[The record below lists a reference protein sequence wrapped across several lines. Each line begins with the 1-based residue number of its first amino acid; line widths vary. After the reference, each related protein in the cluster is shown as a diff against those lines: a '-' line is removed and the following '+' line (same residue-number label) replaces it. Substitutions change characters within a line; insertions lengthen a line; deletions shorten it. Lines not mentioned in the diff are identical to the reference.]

1 MKYYIPTSSLNF
13 NNILSTES
21 ISPKSFYERRGFG
34 YSRWFSVEENSI
46 EHLTLLYD
54 KPHMFERPQSDIEDH
69 PMLIEIDVDDE
80 FSKLTDGVFYT
91 NRTIYLN
98 PWQTKFIFFA
108 EKDKTTALSLSDSSL
123 ETKLV
128 RLYQRKIYVH
138 QFEGT
143 YSIAQKDS
151 IPPIGD
157 IDGLVEE
164 DYVINKM
171 KGLLY
176 GYYIGANLSSTK
188 ENVQKLDALREIQ
201 NIFSSV
207 LSSYDKT
214 PSSAQ
219 RTRLNELFDYLDSQ
233 QPIYADLEK
242 EVGNRQLVDRIFAI
256 FKRHGYVFTSIDRTK
271 LIYGLQDD
279 GENSQSIT
287 WINREIARAKSL
299 MESSKVKLN
308 PDDAEI
314 IVSSKD
320 KVMAPKA
327 IADNLMSNLF
337 VSWVNEVLCSKS
349 FNGKVNSI
357 KEGLSDEITK
367 SAKNVIGSD
376 WENSPIRTYL
386 NQLRRHVRGEEF
398 NQSWDNGVLSS
409 MSAVLI
415 KGDEWEQLLNFMQS
429 KGMYDYRIAFA
440 LYGVL
445 NGFANMTRDFTDL
458 LLTTESSYL
467 SKVYREMYG
476 QLLDKRIP
484 ETTIISSA
492 IEIKKPEKRI
502 VEEENQTNT
511 NQIIEGKAIN
521 DWQDEIRKFAASVI
535 KRDKQKLLNSLE
547 DAFVQN
553 GNNQDYFVFITKLD
567 NFEGWKPG
575 KNGPSKAWIRLQ
587 EKYVPDYNQR
597 ISKPAK
603 EQRQNNKSAQQE
615 KGLFDGFVDGLQNVA
630 HPVISAFTGEENLV
644 RKEEKKQESSS
655 PEKAQ
660 QAVSHV
666 GKSILDD
673 KSNHKKINNGYQ
685 TLPLFYDQE
694 TESKYLLL
702 NIRHDIEEIIPDDAN
717 KKKIMED
724 VEWFVNTMSNP
735 VKKQEYYK
743 NVDMKD
749 TKAIIDKLLSLKS
762 GLGKDGKKKAPYFSD
777 ELRAKVRDYLYIK
790 YGIR

>member
-34 YSRWFSVEENSI
+34 YSRWFTVEENSI
-46 EHLTLLYD
+46 EHLTILYD

-80 FSKLTDGVFYT
+80 FSKLADGVFYT
-91 NRTIYLN
+91 ERTIYLN

-138 QFEGT
+138 QFEGS
-143 YSIAQKDS
+143 YPILQKDS
-151 IPPIGD
+151 IAPIGD

-219 RTRLNELFDYLDSQ
+219 RSRLNELFDYLDGQ

-242 EVGNRQLVDRIFAI
+242 EVGNRLLVDRIFAI

-279 GENSQSIT
+279 GENNQSIT

-320 KVMAPKA
+320 KVTAPKA

-376 WENSPIRTYL
+376 WENSPVRTYL

-409 MSAVLI
+409 ISAVLI

-458 LLTTESSYL
+458 LLTTESGYL

-476 QLLDKRIP
+476 QLLEKSIP
-484 ETTIISSA
+484 ETTSTSSA
-492 IEIKKPEKRI
+492 IETKKPEI
-502 VEEENQTNT
+502 GTVEEGMRTIVLQNPE
-511 NQIIEGKAIN
+511 EKALKE
-521 DWQDEIRKFAASVI
+521 WQNEIRVFAASVI

-547 DAFVQN
+547 DAFAQN
-553 GNNQDYFVFITKLD
+553 GNNQDYFVFITMLD

-575 KNGPSKAWIRLQ
+575 KNGPSTAWTRLQ
-587 EKYVPDYNQR
+587 EHYVPDYNQR
-597 ISKPAK
+597 IGKPAK
-603 EQRQNNKSAQQE
+603 KQSQSKKPAQQE

-630 HPVISAFTGEENLV
+630 QTVINAFTGDEDKTN
-644 RKEEKKQESSS
+644 KEEPKQESSS
-655 PEKAQ
+655 SEKVE
-660 QAVSHV
+660 QAVSRI

-673 KSNHKKINNGYQ
+673 KAWIYECASLISDSRSNRQ
-685 TLPLFYDQE
+685 F
-694 TESKYLLL
+694 
-702 NIRHDIEEIIPDDAN
+702 IED
-717 KKKIMED
+717 M
-724 VEWFVNTMSNP
+724 EWFVGNHNDTYND
-735 VKKQEYYK
+735 KKKGIVTGYYAGHDRTNERVLERIRAYMDNK
-743 NVDMKD
+743 LKPRNEKMQWLADIYVNIPINK
-749 TKAIIDKLLSLKS
+749 IIDYIS
-762 GLGKDGKKKAPYFSD
+762 
-777 ELRAKVRDYLYIK
+777 KV
-790 YGIR
+790 YGV

>member
-34 YSRWFSVEENSI
+34 YSRWFTVEENSI
-46 EHLTLLYD
+46 EHLTILYD

-80 FSKLTDGVFYT
+80 FSKLADGVFYT
-91 NRTIYLN
+91 ERTIYLN
-98 PWQTKFIFFA
+98 PWQTKFFFFA

-128 RLYQRKIYVH
+128 RLYQKKIYVH
-138 QFEGT
+138 QFEGS
-143 YSIAQKDS
+143 YPILQKDS
-151 IPPIGD
+151 IAPIGD
-157 IDGLVEE
+157 IDSLVEE

-201 NIFSSV
+201 NIFSSI

-219 RTRLNELFDYLDSQ
+219 RSRLNELFDYLDSQ

-242 EVGNRQLVDRIFAI
+242 EVGNRLLVDKIFAI

-279 GENSQSIT
+279 GANNQSIT

-320 KVMAPKA
+320 KVIAPKA

-409 MSAVLI
+409 ISAVLI

-458 LLTTESSYL
+458 LLTTESGYL

-476 QLLDKRIP
+476 QLLEKSIP
-484 ETTIISSA
+484 ETTNTSSA
-492 IEIKKPEKRI
+492 IETKKPESGTIEEGMRTI
-502 VEEENQTNT
+502 VLQNPEE
-511 NQIIEGKAIN
+511 KALKE
-521 DWQDEIRKFAASVI
+521 WQNEIRVFAASVI

-547 DAFVQN
+547 DAFAQN
-553 GNNQDYFVFITKLD
+553 GNNQDYFVFITMLD

-575 KNGPSKAWIRLQ
+575 KNGPSTAWTRLQ
-587 EKYVPDYNQR
+587 EHYVPDYNQR
-597 ISKPAK
+597 IGKPLKKQSQSKKP
-603 EQRQNNKSAQQE
+603 AQQE
-615 KGLFDGFVDGLQNVA
+615 MGLFDGFVDGLQNVA
-630 HPVISAFTGEENLV
+630 QTAINAFTGDEDKTN
-644 RKEEKKQESSS
+644 KEEPKQESSS
-655 PEKAQ
+655 PERVE
-660 QAVSHV
+660 QAVSRV

-673 KSNHKKINNGYQ
+673 KAWIYECASLISDSRANRQ
-685 TLPLFYDQE
+685 F
-694 TESKYLLL
+694 
-702 NIRHDIEEIIPDDAN
+702 IED
-717 KKKIMED
+717 M
-724 VEWFVNTMSNP
+724 EWFVGNHNDTYND
-735 VKKQEYYK
+735 KKKGIGPGYYAGHDRTNERVLERIRAYMDNK
-743 NVDMKD
+743 LKPRSEKMQWLADIYVNIPINK
-749 TKAIIDKLLSLKS
+749 IIDYIS
-762 GLGKDGKKKAPYFSD
+762 
-777 ELRAKVRDYLYIK
+777 KV
-790 YGIR
+790 YGI

>member
-34 YSRWFSVEENSI
+34 YSRWFTVEENSI
-46 EHLTLLYD
+46 EHLTILYD

-80 FSKLTDGVFYT
+80 FSKLADGVFYT
-91 NRTIYLN
+91 ERTIYLN

-138 QFEGT
+138 QFEGS
-143 YSIAQKDS
+143 YPILQKDS
-151 IPPIGD
+151 IAPIGD

-219 RTRLNELFDYLDSQ
+219 RSRLNELFDYLDGQ

-242 EVGNRQLVDRIFAI
+242 EVGNRLLVDRIFAI

-279 GENSQSIT
+279 GENNQSIT

-320 KVMAPKA
+320 KVTAPKA

-376 WENSPIRTYL
+376 WENSPVRTYL

-409 MSAVLI
+409 ISAVLI

-458 LLTTESSYL
+458 LLTTESGYL

-476 QLLDKRIP
+476 QLLEKSIP
-484 ETTIISSA
+484 ETTSTSSA
-492 IEIKKPEKRI
+492 IETKKPEI
-502 VEEENQTNT
+502 GTVEEGMRTIVLQNPE
-511 NQIIEGKAIN
+511 EKALKE
-521 DWQDEIRKFAASVI
+521 WQNEIRVFAASVI

-547 DAFVQN
+547 DAFAQN
-553 GNNQDYFVFITKLD
+553 GNNQDYFVFITMLD

-575 KNGPSKAWIRLQ
+575 KNGPSTAWTRLQ
-587 EKYVPDYNQR
+587 EHYVPDYNQR
-597 ISKPAK
+597 IGKLAKKQSQSKKP
-603 EQRQNNKSAQQE
+603 AQQE

-630 HPVISAFTGEENLV
+630 QTVINAFTGDEDKTN
-644 RKEEKKQESSS
+644 KEEPKQESSS
-655 PEKAQ
+655 SEKVE
-660 QAVSHV
+660 QAVSRI

-673 KSNHKKINNGYQ
+673 KAWIYECASLISDSRSNRQ
-685 TLPLFYDQE
+685 F
-694 TESKYLLL
+694 
-702 NIRHDIEEIIPDDAN
+702 IED
-717 KKKIMED
+717 M
-724 VEWFVNTMSNP
+724 EWFVGNHNDTYND
-735 VKKQEYYK
+735 KKKGIVTGYYAGHDRTNERVLERIRAYMDNK
-743 NVDMKD
+743 LKPRNEKMQWLADIYVNIPINK
-749 TKAIIDKLLSLKS
+749 IIDYIS
-762 GLGKDGKKKAPYFSD
+762 
-777 ELRAKVRDYLYIK
+777 KV
-790 YGIR
+790 YGV

>member
-21 ISPKSFYERRGFG
+21 LSPKSFYERRGFG

-54 KPHMFERPQSDIEDH
+54 KPHMFERPKSDIEDH
-69 PMLIEIDVDDE
+69 PMLIEIDVDGE
-80 FSKLTDGVFYT
+80 FPKVADGVFYT
-91 NRTIYLN
+91 DRTIYLN
-98 PWQTKFIFFA
+98 PWQTKFIFFT

-128 RLYQRKIYVH
+128 RLYQKKIYVH

-143 YSIAQKDS
+143 FPLVQEDS
-151 IPPIGD
+151 IVPIGD
-157 IDGLVEE
+157 IDSLVEE
-164 DYVINKM
+164 DYIINKM

-188 ENVQKLDALREIQ
+188 ENVQKLDTLREIQ

-207 LSSYDKT
+207 MSSYDKT

-219 RTRLNELFDYLDSQ
+219 RLRLNELFDYLDSQ

-242 EVGNRQLVDRIFAI
+242 EVGNRLLVDRIFAI
-256 FKRHGYVFTSIDRTK
+256 FKRHGYVFTSIDRSK
-271 LIYGLQDD
+271 LIYDLQVD
-279 GENSQSIT
+279 GENNQSIT
-287 WINREIARAKSL
+287 WINREIARAMSL

-308 PDDAEI
+308 PDVAEI

-320 KVMAPKA
+320 KVAAPK
-327 IADNLMSNLF
+327 IIEDKLMANLF
-337 VSWVNEVLCSKS
+337 VCWVNEVLCSKS
-349 FNGKVNSI
+349 FNGKINSI

-376 WENSPIRTYL
+376 WENSPVRTYL

-409 MSAVLI
+409 ISAVLI

-440 LYGVL
+440 FYGVL

-458 LLTTESSYL
+458 LLTTESNYL

-476 QLLDKRIP
+476 QLLEKGIP
-484 ETTIISSA
+484 ETTNTSSA
-492 IEIKKPEKRI
+492 IETKKLGKGTLEEGMRTIVLQNPE
-502 VEEENQTNT
+502 E
-511 NQIIEGKAIN
+511 KALK
-521 DWQDEIRKFAASVI
+521 DWQNGIRAFAASVI

-547 DAFVQN
+547 DAFAQN
-553 GNNQDYFVFITKLD
+553 GDNQDYFAFITMLD

-575 KNGPSKAWIRLQ
+575 KNGPSTAWTRLQ
-587 EKYVPDYNQR
+587 EHYVSDYNQR
-597 ISKPAK
+597 IGKPSKK
-603 EQRQNNKSAQQE
+603 QSQSKKNTQQE

-630 HPVISAFTGEENLV
+630 QTVINAFTGDEDKTSKENL
-644 RKEEKKQESSS
+644 KQESSS
-655 PEKAQ
+655 PEKAR
-660 QAVSHV
+660 QAVSRV
-666 GKSILDD
+666 GKSILED
-673 KSNHKKINNGYQ
+673 KAWIYECSTFISDSRANRQ
-685 TLPLFYDQE
+685 F
-694 TESKYLLL
+694 
-702 NIRHDIEEIIPDDAN
+702 IED
-717 KKKIMED
+717 M
-724 VEWFVNTMSNP
+724 EWFVGNHNDTYND
-735 VKKQEYYK
+735 KKKGIVPGYYAGHDRTNERVLERIRVYMDNK
-743 NVDMKD
+743 LKPRNEKMQWLAEIYANIPINK
-749 TKAIIDKLLSLKS
+749 IID
-762 GLGKDGKKKAPYFSD
+762 
-777 ELRAKVRDYLYIK
+777 YISK
-790 YGIR
+790 IYGV

>member
-21 ISPKSFYERRGFG
+21 LSPKSFYERRGFG

-54 KPHMFERPQSDIEDH
+54 EPHVFERPQSDIEDH

-80 FSKLTDGVFYT
+80 FPKVADGVFYT
-91 NRTIYLN
+91 DRTIYLN
-98 PWQTKFIFFA
+98 PWQTKFIFFT

-143 YSIAQKDS
+143 FPIVQKDCV
-151 IPPIGD
+151 PHIGD
-157 IDGLVEE
+157 IDSLIEE

-214 PSSAQ
+214 PSNAQ
-219 RTRLNELFDYLDSQ
+219 RSRLNELFDYLDSQ

-242 EVGNRQLVDRIFAI
+242 EVGNKLLVDRIFSI
-256 FKRHGYVFTSIDRTK
+256 FKRHGYVFTYIDRTK
-271 LIYGLQDD
+271 LIYGLQND
-279 GENSQSIT
+279 GENNQSIT

-308 PDDAEI
+308 PDAAEI

-320 KVMAPKA
+320 KVVASKA

-337 VSWVNEVLCSKS
+337 VRWVNEVLCSKS
-349 FNGKVNSI
+349 FNGKINSI

-376 WENSPIRTYL
+376 WENSPVRTYL

-409 MSAVLI
+409 ISAVLI

-458 LLTTESSYL
+458 LLTTDSIYL

-476 QLLDKRIP
+476 QLLEKSIP
-484 ETTIISSA
+484 ETTNTPSA
-492 IEIKKPEKRI
+492 IETKKPEGEKD
-502 VEEENQTNT
+502 EEEMREIVLQNPEEKTL
-511 NQIIEGKAIN
+511 K
-521 DWQDEIRKFAASVI
+521 DWQNEIRVFAASVI

-547 DAFVQN
+547 DAFAQN
-553 GNNQDYFVFITKLD
+553 GDNQDYFVFITMLD

-575 KNGPSKAWIRLQ
+575 KNGPSTAWTRLQ
-587 EKYVPDYNQR
+587 EYYVPDYNQR
-597 ISKPAK
+597 IGKPAK
-603 EQRQNNKSAQQE
+603 KQSQSKKLSQQE
-615 KGLFDGFVDGLQNVA
+615 KGLFDGFVDGLQNVTQT
-630 HPVISAFTGEENLV
+630 VINVFTGDEDKTS
-644 RKEEKKQESSS
+644 KEDLKQESSS
-655 PEKAQ
+655 PE
-660 QAVSHV
+660 QAKQVVSRL
-666 GKSILDD
+666 GKSILENKAWIYECASLISD
-673 KSNHKKINNGYQ
+673 SRANRQ
-685 TLPLFYDQE
+685 F
-694 TESKYLLL
+694 
-702 NIRHDIEEIIPDDAN
+702 IED
-717 KKKIMED
+717 M
-724 VEWFVNTMSNP
+724 EWFVGNHNDTYND
-735 VKKQEYYK
+735 KKKGIVPGYYAGHDRTNERVLERIRAYMDNK
-743 NVDMKD
+743 LKPRNEKMRWLADIYANIPINK
-749 TKAIIDKLLSLKS
+749 IIDHISKMY
-762 GLGKDGKKKAPYFSD
+762 D
-777 ELRAKVRDYLYIK
+777 I
-790 YGIR
+790 

>member
-34 YSRWFSVEENSI
+34 YSRWFTVEENSI
-46 EHLTLLYD
+46 EHLTILYD

-80 FSKLTDGVFYT
+80 FSKLADGVFYT
-91 NRTIYLN
+91 ERTIYLN

-138 QFEGT
+138 QFEGS
-143 YSIAQKDS
+143 YPILQKDS
-151 IPPIGD
+151 IAPIGD

-219 RTRLNELFDYLDSQ
+219 RSRLNELFDYLDGQ

-242 EVGNRQLVDRIFAI
+242 EVGNRLLVDRIFAI

-279 GENSQSIT
+279 GENNQSIT

-320 KVMAPKA
+320 KVTAPKA

-376 WENSPIRTYL
+376 WENSPVRTYL

-409 MSAVLI
+409 ISAVLI

-458 LLTTESSYL
+458 LLTTESGYL

-476 QLLDKRIP
+476 QLLEKSIP
-484 ETTIISSA
+484 ETTSTSSA
-492 IEIKKPEKRI
+492 IETKKPEI
-502 VEEENQTNT
+502 GTVEEGMRTIVLQNPE
-511 NQIIEGKAIN
+511 EKALKE
-521 DWQDEIRKFAASVI
+521 WQNEIRVFAASVI

-547 DAFVQN
+547 DAFAQN
-553 GNNQDYFVFITKLD
+553 GNNQDYFVFITMLD

-575 KNGPSKAWIRLQ
+575 KNGPSTAWTRLQ
-587 EKYVPDYNQR
+587 EHYVPDYNQR
-597 ISKPAK
+597 IGKPAK
-603 EQRQNNKSAQQE
+603 KQNQSKKPAQQE

-630 HPVISAFTGEENLV
+630 QTVINAFTGDEDKTN
-644 RKEEKKQESSS
+644 KEEPKQESSS
-655 PEKAQ
+655 SEKVE
-660 QAVSHV
+660 QAVSRI

-673 KSNHKKINNGYQ
+673 KAWIYECASLISDSRSNRQ
-685 TLPLFYDQE
+685 F
-694 TESKYLLL
+694 
-702 NIRHDIEEIIPDDAN
+702 IED
-717 KKKIMED
+717 M
-724 VEWFVNTMSNP
+724 EWFVGNHNDTYND
-735 VKKQEYYK
+735 KKKGIVTGYYAGHDRTNERVLERIRAYMDNK
-743 NVDMKD
+743 LKPRNEKMQWLADIYVNIPINK
-749 TKAIIDKLLSLKS
+749 IIDYIS
-762 GLGKDGKKKAPYFSD
+762 
-777 ELRAKVRDYLYIK
+777 KV
-790 YGIR
+790 YGV

>member
-21 ISPKSFYERRGFG
+21 LSPKSFYERRGFG

-80 FSKLTDGVFYT
+80 FPKVADGVFYT
-91 NRTIYLN
+91 DRTIYLN
-98 PWQTKFIFFA
+98 PWQTKFIFFI

-143 YSIAQKDS
+143 FPIVQKDCV
-151 IPPIGD
+151 PHIGD
-157 IDGLVEE
+157 IDSLIEE

-214 PSSAQ
+214 PSNAQ
-219 RTRLNELFDYLDSQ
+219 RSRLNELFDYLDSQ
-233 QPIYADLEK
+233 QPIYTDLEK
-242 EVGNRQLVDRIFAI
+242 EVGNRFLVDKIFAI
-256 FKRHGYVFTSIDRTK
+256 FKRHGYVFTSIDRSK

-279 GENSQSIT
+279 GENNQSIT

-308 PDDAEI
+308 PDAAEI

-320 KVMAPKA
+320 KVVASKA
-327 IADNLMSNLF
+327 IVDNLMSNLF
-337 VSWVNEVLCSKS
+337 VRWVNEVLCSKS
-349 FNGKVNSI
+349 FNGKINSI

-376 WENSPIRTYL
+376 WENSPVRTYL

-409 MSAVLI
+409 ISAVLI
-415 KGDEWEQLLNFMQS
+415 KGDEWDQLLNFMQS

-458 LLTTESSYL
+458 LLTTDSIYL

-476 QLLDKRIP
+476 QLLEKSIP
-484 ETTIISSA
+484 ETTNTPSA
-492 IEIKKPEKRI
+492 IETKKPEVEKD
-502 VEEENQTNT
+502 EEEMREIVLQNPEEKTL
-511 NQIIEGKAIN
+511 K
-521 DWQDEIRKFAASVI
+521 DWQNGIRVFAASVI

-547 DAFVQN
+547 DAFAQN
-553 GNNQDYFVFITKLD
+553 GDNQDYFVFITMLD

-575 KNGPSKAWIRLQ
+575 KNGPSTAWTRLQ
-587 EKYVPDYNQR
+587 EYYVPDYNLR
-597 ISKPAK
+597 IGKPAK
-603 EQRQNNKSAQQE
+603 KQSQSKKPTQQE
-615 KGLFDGFVDGLQNVA
+615 KGLFDGFVDELQNVA
-630 HPVISAFTGEENLV
+630 QSVINAFTGDEDKTG
-644 RKEEKKQESSS
+644 KEDLKQESSS
-655 PEKAQ
+655 TKKAK
-660 QAVSHV
+660 QAVSRV
-666 GKSILDD
+666 GKSILED
-673 KSNHKKINNGYQ
+673 KTWIYGCS
-685 TLPLFYDQE
+685 TLISDPRAKRQF
-694 TESKYLLL
+694 
-702 NIRHDIEEIIPDDAN
+702 IED
-717 KKKIMED
+717 M
-724 VEWFVNTMSNP
+724 EWFVGNHNDTYYD
-735 VKKQEYYK
+735 KKKGKVPGHYVGHDRTNERVLERIRAYMDNKLKPRDEKMQWLAEIYANIPINK
-743 NVDMKD
+743 
-749 TKAIIDKLLSLKS
+749 IIDYIS
-762 GLGKDGKKKAPYFSD
+762 
-777 ELRAKVRDYLYIK
+777 KV
-790 YGIR
+790 YGV

>member
-21 ISPKSFYERRGFG
+21 LSPKSFYERRGFG

-54 KPHMFERPQSDIEDH
+54 KPYMFERPQSDIEDH

-80 FSKLTDGVFYT
+80 FPKVADGVFYT
-91 NRTIYLN
+91 DRTIYLN
-98 PWQTKFIFFA
+98 PWQTKFIFFT

-143 YSIAQKDS
+143 FPIVQKDS
-151 IPPIGD
+151 VPPIGD
-157 IDGLVEE
+157 TDNLVEE

-188 ENVQKLDALREIQ
+188 ENVQKLDTLREIQ

-214 PSSAQ
+214 PSSTQ
-219 RTRLNELFDYLDSQ
+219 LSRLNELFDYLDSQ

-242 EVGNRQLVDRIFAI
+242 EVGNRLLVDRIFAI

-271 LIYGLQDD
+271 LVYGLQDD
-279 GENSQSIT
+279 GENNQSIT
-287 WINREIARAKSL
+287 WINREISRAKSL
-299 MESSKVKLN
+299 MESSKIKLN
-308 PDDAEI
+308 PDAAEI

-320 KVMAPKA
+320 KVVAVKA

-337 VSWVNEVLCSKS
+337 VCWVNEVLCSKS
-349 FNGKVNSI
+349 FNGKINSI

-376 WENSPIRTYL
+376 WENSPVRTYL

-409 MSAVLI
+409 ISAVLI

-476 QLLDKRIP
+476 QLLEKSIP
-484 ETTIISSA
+484 ETTNTSSA
-492 IEIKKPEKRI
+492 IETNKREEGTAEEGMRTIVLQNPVKKPL
-502 VEEENQTNT
+502 
-511 NQIIEGKAIN
+511 N
-521 DWQDEIRKFAASVI
+521 DWQNGIRVFAASVI

-547 DAFVQN
+547 DAFAQN
-553 GNNQDYFVFITKLD
+553 GENQDYFVFITILE

-575 KNGPSKAWIRLQ
+575 KNGPSTAWTRLQ
-587 EKYVPDYNQR
+587 EHYVPDYNQR
-597 ISKPAK
+597 LGRPAK
-603 EQRQNNKSAQQE
+603 KQSQNKKPIQQE

-630 HPVISAFTGEENLV
+630 QTVINTFTGD
-644 RKEEKKQESSS
+644 KEKANKEKSKQESSS
-655 PEKAQ
+655 PEKAK
-660 QAVSHV
+660 QAVSRV
-666 GKSILDD
+666 GKSILED
-673 KSNHKKINNGYQ
+673 KAWIYECS
-685 TLPLFYDQE
+685 TLISDSRANRQF
-694 TESKYLLL
+694 
-702 NIRHDIEEIIPDDAN
+702 IED
-717 KKKIMED
+717 M
-724 VEWFVNTMSNP
+724 EWFVGNHNDTYNDKKKGIVPGYYAGHERSNERVLERIRAYMDNKLKP
-735 VKKQEYYK
+735 RSEKMQWLAEIYANIPINK
-743 NVDMKD
+743 
-749 TKAIIDKLLSLKS
+749 IID
-762 GLGKDGKKKAPYFSD
+762 
-777 ELRAKVRDYLYIK
+777 YISK
-790 YGIR
+790 IYGV

>member
-34 YSRWFSVEENSI
+34 YSRWFTVEENSI
-46 EHLTLLYD
+46 EHLTILYD

-80 FSKLTDGVFYT
+80 FSKLADGVFYT
-91 NRTIYLN
+91 ERTIYLN
-98 PWQTKFIFFA
+98 PWQTKFVFFS

-138 QFEGT
+138 QFEGS
-143 YSIAQKDS
+143 YPILQKDS
-151 IPPIGD
+151 IAPIGD
-157 IDGLVEE
+157 IDSLVEE

-201 NIFSSV
+201 NIFSSIS
-207 LSSYDKT
+207 SSYDKT

-219 RTRLNELFDYLDSQ
+219 RSRLNELFDYLDSQ

-242 EVGNRQLVDRIFAI
+242 EVGNRLLVDKIFAI

-279 GENSQSIT
+279 GENNQSIT

-320 KVMAPKA
+320 KVTAPKA

-376 WENSPIRTYL
+376 WENSPVRTYL

-409 MSAVLI
+409 ISAVLI

-458 LLTTESSYL
+458 LLTTESGYL

-476 QLLDKRIP
+476 QLLDKSIP
-484 ETTIISSA
+484 ETTNTSSA
-492 IEIKKPEKRI
+492 IETKKPESGTIEEGMRTI
-502 VEEENQTNT
+502 VLQNPEE
-511 NQIIEGKAIN
+511 KALKE
-521 DWQDEIRKFAASVI
+521 WQNEIRVFAASVI

-547 DAFVQN
+547 DAFAQN
-553 GNNQDYFVFITKLD
+553 GNNQDYFVFITMLD

-575 KNGPSKAWIRLQ
+575 KNGPSTAWTRLQ
-587 EKYVPDYNQR
+587 EHYVPDYNQR
-597 ISKPAK
+597 IGKPLKKQSQSKKP
-603 EQRQNNKSAQQE
+603 AQQE

-630 HPVISAFTGEENLV
+630 QTVINAFTGDEDKTN
-644 RKEEKKQESSS
+644 KEEPKQESSS
-655 PEKAQ
+655 PEKVE
-660 QAVSHV
+660 QAVSRV

-673 KSNHKKINNGYQ
+673 KAWIYECASLISDSRANRQ
-685 TLPLFYDQE
+685 F
-694 TESKYLLL
+694 
-702 NIRHDIEEIIPDDAN
+702 IED
-717 KKKIMED
+717 M
-724 VEWFVNTMSNP
+724 EWFVGNHNDTYND
-735 VKKQEYYK
+735 KKKGIVTGYYAGQDRTNK
-743 NVDMKD
+743 RVLERIRAYMDNKLKPRSEKMQWLADIYVNIPINK
-749 TKAIIDKLLSLKS
+749 IIDYIS
-762 GLGKDGKKKAPYFSD
+762 
-777 ELRAKVRDYLYIK
+777 KV
-790 YGIR
+790 YGI

>member
-21 ISPKSFYERRGFG
+21 LSPKSFYERRGFG

-54 KPHMFERPQSDIEDH
+54 EPHMFERPQSDIEDH

-80 FSKLTDGVFYT
+80 FPKVADGVFYT
-91 NRTIYLN
+91 DRTIYIN
-98 PWQTKFIFFA
+98 PWQTKFIFFT

-143 YSIAQKDS
+143 FPIVQKDCV
-151 IPPIGD
+151 PHIGD
-157 IDGLVEE
+157 IDSLIEE

-214 PSSAQ
+214 PSNAQ
-219 RTRLNELFDYLDSQ
+219 RSRLNELFDYLDSQ
-233 QPIYADLEK
+233 QPIYTDLEK
-242 EVGNRQLVDRIFAI
+242 EVGNRFLVDKIFAI

-279 GENSQSIT
+279 GENNQSIT

-308 PDDAEI
+308 PDAAEI

-320 KVMAPKA
+320 KVVASKA

-337 VSWVNEVLCSKS
+337 VRWVNEVLCSKS
-349 FNGKVNSI
+349 FNGKINSI

-376 WENSPIRTYL
+376 WENSPVRTYL

-409 MSAVLI
+409 ISAVLI
-415 KGDEWEQLLNFMQS
+415 KGDEWDQLLNFMQS

-458 LLTTESSYL
+458 LLTTDSIYL

-476 QLLDKRIP
+476 QLLEKSIP
-484 ETTIISSA
+484 ETTNTPSA
-492 IEIKKPEKRI
+492 IETKKPEVEKD
-502 VEEENQTNT
+502 EEEMREIVLQNPEEKTL
-511 NQIIEGKAIN
+511 K
-521 DWQDEIRKFAASVI
+521 DWQNGIRVFAASVI

-547 DAFVQN
+547 DAFAQN
-553 GNNQDYFVFITKLD
+553 GDNQDYFVFITMLD

-575 KNGPSKAWIRLQ
+575 KNGPSTAWTRLQ
-587 EKYVPDYNQR
+587 EYYVPDYNLR
-597 ISKPAK
+597 IGKPAK
-603 EQRQNNKSAQQE
+603 KQSQSKKPTQQE
-615 KGLFDGFVDGLQNVA
+615 KGLFDGFVDELQNVA
-630 HPVISAFTGEENLV
+630 QSVINAFTGDEDKTG
-644 RKEEKKQESSS
+644 KEDLKQESSS
-655 PEKAQ
+655 TKKAK
-660 QAVSHV
+660 QAVSRV
-666 GKSILDD
+666 GKSILED
-673 KSNHKKINNGYQ
+673 KTWIYGCS
-685 TLPLFYDQE
+685 TLISDPRAKRQF
-694 TESKYLLL
+694 
-702 NIRHDIEEIIPDDAN
+702 IED
-717 KKKIMED
+717 M
-724 VEWFVNTMSNP
+724 EWFVGNHNDTYYD
-735 VKKQEYYK
+735 KKKGKVPGHYAGHDRTNERVLERIRAYMDNKLKPRDEKMQWLAEIYANIPINK
-743 NVDMKD
+743 
-749 TKAIIDKLLSLKS
+749 IIDYIS
-762 GLGKDGKKKAPYFSD
+762 
-777 ELRAKVRDYLYIK
+777 KV
-790 YGIR
+790 YGV

>member
-34 YSRWFSVEENSI
+34 YSRWFPVEENSI
-46 EHLTLLYD
+46 EYLTLLYD
-54 KPHMFERPQSDIEDH
+54 TPHVFERPKSDMEDH

-80 FSKLTDGVFYT
+80 FPKVTDGVYYT
-91 NRTIYLN
+91 NKTIYLN
-98 PWQTKFIFFA
+98 PWQTKFIFFS
-108 EKDKTTALSLSDSSL
+108 EKDKTTTLSLSDSSL

-219 RTRLNELFDYLDSQ
+219 RLRLNELFDYLDSQ
-233 QPIYADLEK
+233 QPIYSDLEK
-242 EVGNRQLVDRIFAI
+242 EFGNRQTVDRIFAI
-256 FKRHGYVFTSIDRTK
+256 FKRYGYVFTSIDRAK
-271 LIYGLQDD
+271 LIHGLQED
-279 GENSQSIT
+279 GDNNQSMT
-287 WINREIARAKSL
+287 WINREIAHTKSL
-299 MESSKVKLN
+299 MESSKVKLD

-320 KVMAPKA
+320 KVAVPKT
-327 IADNLMSNLF
+327 IEDNLMANLF
-337 VSWVNEVLCSKS
+337 VCWVNEVLCAKS
-349 FNGKVNSI
+349 FNGKINSI
-357 KEGLSDEITK
+357 KELLSDEITK

-376 WENSPIRTYL
+376 WEDSPIRTYL

-476 QLLDKRIP
+476 QLLEKSIP
-484 ETTIISSA
+484 KTTNISSTIETKKTEKAIFEEETQTIIVQN
-492 IEIKKPEKRI
+492 P
-502 VEEENQTNT
+502 
-511 NQIIEGKAIN
+511 EGKKLK
-521 DWQDEIRKFAASVI
+521 DWQTEIRVFAASVI
-535 KRDKQKLLNSLE
+535 KKNKQKLLDSLE
-547 DAFVQN
+547 DAFTQN
-553 GNNQDYFVFITKLD
+553 GDNQDYFVFITMLD

-575 KNGPSKAWIRLQ
+575 KNGPSKAWTRLQ
-587 EKYVPDYNQR
+587 EHYVPDYNQR
-597 ISKPAK
+597 IGKVVKKQNQSRKPI
-603 EQRQNNKSAQQE
+603 QQE
-615 KGLFDGFVDGLQNVA
+615 KGLFSDISEEQHNLYPINATSVNFVDDTNASNFILSRSYLPNEVRDVLEKKIISFQKDYAPNGYYYGREDSPRTNDNTIK
-630 HPVISAFTGEENLV
+630 HFINKCTYTKGKNPSWIPVTEENKALLE
-644 RKEEKKQESSS
+644 RLKQE
-655 PEKAQ
+655 
-660 QAVSHV
+660 
-666 GKSILDD
+666 L
-673 KSNHKKINNGYQ
+673 
-685 TLPLFYDQE
+685 YDR
-694 TESKYLLL
+694 Y
-702 NIRHDIEEIIPDDAN
+702 AN
-717 KKKIMED
+717 K
-724 VEWFVNTMSNP
+724 
-735 VKKQEYYK
+735 
-743 NVDMKD
+743 
-749 TKAIIDKLLSLKS
+749 
-762 GLGKDGKKKAPYFSD
+762 
-777 ELRAKVRDYLYIK
+777 
-790 YGIR
+790 

>member
-34 YSRWFSVEENSI
+34 YSRWFTVEENSI
-46 EHLTLLYD
+46 EHLTILYD

-80 FSKLTDGVFYT
+80 FSKLADGVFYT
-91 NRTIYLN
+91 ERTIYLN
-98 PWQTKFIFFA
+98 PWQTKFVFFA

-128 RLYQRKIYVH
+128 RLYQKKIYVH
-138 QFEGT
+138 QFEGS
-143 YSIAQKDS
+143 YPILQKDS
-151 IPPIGD
+151 IAPIGD
-157 IDGLVEE
+157 IDSLVEE

-188 ENVQKLDALREIQ
+188 ENVRKLDALREIQ
-201 NIFSSV
+201 NIFSSI

-219 RTRLNELFDYLDSQ
+219 RSRLNELFDYLDSQ

-242 EVGNRQLVDRIFAI
+242 EVGNRLLVDKIFAI

-271 LIYGLQDD
+271 LIYGLQDE
-279 GENSQSIT
+279 GANNQSIT

-320 KVMAPKA
+320 KVIAPKA

-376 WENSPIRTYL
+376 WENSPVRTYL

-409 MSAVLI
+409 ISAVLI

-458 LLTTESSYL
+458 LLTTESGYL

-476 QLLDKRIP
+476 QLLEKSIP
-484 ETTIISSA
+484 ETTNTSSA
-492 IEIKKPEKRI
+492 IETKKPESGTIEEGMRAI
-502 VEEENQTNT
+502 VLQNPEE
-511 NQIIEGKAIN
+511 KALKE
-521 DWQDEIRKFAASVI
+521 WQNEIRVFAASVI

-547 DAFVQN
+547 DALAQN
-553 GNNQDYFVFITKLD
+553 GNNQDYFVFITMLD

-575 KNGPSKAWIRLQ
+575 KNGPSTAWTRLQ
-587 EKYVPDYNQR
+587 EHYVPDYNQR
-597 ISKPAK
+597 IGKPLKKQSQSKKP
-603 EQRQNNKSAQQE
+603 AQQE
-615 KGLFDGFVDGLQNVA
+615 MGLFDGFVDGLQNVA
-630 HPVISAFTGEENLV
+630 QTVINAVTGDEDKTN
-644 RKEEKKQESSS
+644 KEEPKQESSS
-655 PEKAQ
+655 PEKVE
-660 QAVSHV
+660 QAVSRV

-673 KSNHKKINNGYQ
+673 KAWIYECASLISDSRANRQ
-685 TLPLFYDQE
+685 F
-694 TESKYLLL
+694 
-702 NIRHDIEEIIPDDAN
+702 IED
-717 KKKIMED
+717 M
-724 VEWFVNTMSNP
+724 EWFVGNHNDTYND
-735 VKKQEYYK
+735 KKKGIGPGYYAGHDRTNERVLERIRAYMDNK
-743 NVDMKD
+743 LKPRSEKMQWLADIYVNIPINK
-749 TKAIIDKLLSLKS
+749 IIDYIS
-762 GLGKDGKKKAPYFSD
+762 
-777 ELRAKVRDYLYIK
+777 KV
-790 YGIR
+790 YGI

>member
-34 YSRWFSVEENSI
+34 YSRWFTVEENSI

-279 GENSQSIT
+279 GENNQSVA

-320 KVMAPKA
+320 KVTALKA

-376 WENSPIRTYL
+376 WENSPVRTYL

-476 QLLDKRIP
+476 QLLEKSIP
-484 ETTIISSA
+484 ETTSTSTTIDT
-492 IEIKKPEKRI
+492 KKPVNGTVVEGMRTIVLQNPEEKSL
-502 VEEENQTNT
+502 
-511 NQIIEGKAIN
+511 K
-521 DWQDEIRKFAASVI
+521 DWQNEIRVFAASVI

-547 DAFVQN
+547 DAFAQN
-553 GNNQDYFVFITKLD
+553 GDNQDYFVFITMLD

-575 KNGPSKAWIRLQ
+575 KNGPSTAWTRLQ
-587 EKYVPDYNQR
+587 EHYVPDYNQR
-597 ISKPAK
+597 IGKPVKKQSLNKKPAH
-603 EQRQNNKSAQQE
+603 QE
-615 KGLFDGFVDGLQNVA
+615 KGLFDGIVDGLQNVA
-630 HPVISAFTGEENLV
+630 QSVMNAFTGDED
-644 RKEEKKQESSS
+644 KTSKDAQKQESSS
-655 PEKAQ
+655 PEKPK
-660 QAVSHV
+660 QAVSRV

-673 KSNHKKINNGYQ
+673 KAWIYECASLILDSRANRQ
-685 TLPLFYDQE
+685 F
-694 TESKYLLL
+694 
-702 NIRHDIEEIIPDDAN
+702 IED
-717 KKKIMED
+717 M
-724 VEWFVNTMSNP
+724 EWFVGNHNDTYND
-735 VKKQEYYK
+735 KKKGIVPGYYAGHDRTNERVLERIRAYMDNK
-743 NVDMKD
+743 LKPRSEKMQWLAEIYANIPINK
-749 TKAIIDKLLSLKS
+749 IID
-762 GLGKDGKKKAPYFSD
+762 
-777 ELRAKVRDYLYIK
+777 YISRV
-790 YGIR
+790 YGV

>member
-256 FKRHGYVFTSIDRTK
+256 FKRYGHVFTSFDRTK
-271 LIYGLQDD
+271 LINGLQDD
-279 GENSQSIT
+279 GNNNQSIT

-299 MESSKVKLN
+299 MESTNVKLD

-320 KVMAPKA
+320 KVIASKA

-376 WENSPIRTYL
+376 WENSPVRTYL

-398 NQSWDNGVLSS
+398 NQSWNNGVLSS
-409 MSAVLI
+409 ISAVLI

-440 LYGVL
+440 LYGAL

-458 LLTTESSYL
+458 LLTTDSIYL

-476 QLLDKRIP
+476 QLLEKSIP
-484 ETTIISSA
+484 ETNITPSTI
-492 IEIKKPEKRI
+492 ETKKPEEGK
-502 VEEENQTNT
+502 VEEEMRRIVLQNP
-511 NQIIEGKAIN
+511 EEKSLK
-521 DWQDEIRKFAASVI
+521 DWQNGIRVFAASVI

-547 DAFVQN
+547 DAFAQN
-553 GNNQDYFVFITKLD
+553 GDNQDYFVFITMLD

-575 KNGPSKAWIRLQ
+575 KNGPSTAWTRLQ
-587 EKYVPDYNQR
+587 EHYVPDYNQR
-597 ISKPAK
+597 VGKPAK
-603 EQRQNNKSAQQE
+603 KQSQTKKQAQQE

-630 HPVISAFTGEENLV
+630 QTVISAFTGDEDKTI
-644 RKEEKKQESSS
+644 KEEPKKESSS
-655 PEKAQ
+655 PNEIK
-660 QAVSHV
+660 QAVSRV

-673 KSNHKKINNGYQ
+673 KAWIYECASLISDSRANRQ
-685 TLPLFYDQE
+685 F
-694 TESKYLLL
+694 
-702 NIRHDIEEIIPDDAN
+702 IED
-717 KKKIMED
+717 M
-724 VEWFVNTMSNP
+724 EWFVGNYNDTYYD
-735 VKKQEYYK
+735 KKKGIVSGYYAGHDRTNERVLERIRAYMDNK
-743 NVDMKD
+743 LKPRSEKMQWLADIYVNIPINK
-749 TKAIIDKLLSLKS
+749 IIDYIS
-762 GLGKDGKKKAPYFSD
+762 
-777 ELRAKVRDYLYIK
+777 KV
-790 YGIR
+790 YGV

>member
-34 YSRWFSVEENSI
+34 YSRWFPVEENSI
-46 EHLTLLYD
+46 EYLTLLYD
-54 KPHMFERPQSDIEDH
+54 TPHVFERPKSDMEDH

-80 FSKLTDGVFYT
+80 FPKVTDGVYYK
-91 NRTIYLN
+91 NKTIYLN
-98 PWQTKFIFFA
+98 PWQTKFIFFS
-108 EKDKTTALSLSDSSL
+108 EKDKTTTLSLSDSSL

-219 RTRLNELFDYLDSQ
+219 RLRLNELFDYLDSQ
-233 QPIYADLEK
+233 KPIYSDLEK
-242 EVGNRQLVDRIFAI
+242 EFGNRQTVDRIFAI
-256 FKRHGYVFTSIDRTK
+256 FKRYGYVFTSIDRAK
-271 LIYGLQDD
+271 LIHGLQED
-279 GENSQSIT
+279 GDNNQSMT
-287 WINREIARAKSL
+287 WINREIAHTKSL
-299 MESSKVKLN
+299 MESSKVKLD

-320 KVMAPKA
+320 KVAVPKT
-327 IADNLMSNLF
+327 IEDNLMANLF
-337 VSWVNEVLCSKS
+337 VCWVNEVLCAKS
-349 FNGKVNSI
+349 FNGKINSI
-357 KEGLSDEITK
+357 KELLSDEITK

-376 WENSPIRTYL
+376 WEDSPIRTYL

-398 NQSWDNGVLSS
+398 NQLWDNGVLSS

-476 QLLDKRIP
+476 QLLEKSIP
-484 ETTIISSA
+484 KTTNISSTIETKKTEKAIFEEETQTIIVQN
-492 IEIKKPEKRI
+492 P
-502 VEEENQTNT
+502 
-511 NQIIEGKAIN
+511 EGKKLK
-521 DWQDEIRKFAASVI
+521 DWQTEIRVFAASVI
-535 KRDKQKLLNSLE
+535 KKNKQKLLDSLE
-547 DAFVQN
+547 EAFTQN
-553 GNNQDYFVFITKLD
+553 GDNQDYFVFITMLD

-575 KNGPSKAWIRLQ
+575 KNGPSKAWTRLQ
-587 EKYVPDYNQR
+587 EHYVPDYNQR
-597 ISKPAK
+597 MGKVVKKQNQSRKPI
-603 EQRQNNKSAQQE
+603 QQE
-615 KGLFDGFVDGLQNVA
+615 KGLFSDISEEQHNLYPINATSVNFVDDTNASNFILSRSYLPNEVRDVLEKKIISFQKDYAPNGYYYGREDSPRTNDNTIK
-630 HPVISAFTGEENLV
+630 HFINKCTYTKGKNPSWIPVTEENKALLE
-644 RKEEKKQESSS
+644 RLKQE
-655 PEKAQ
+655 
-660 QAVSHV
+660 
-666 GKSILDD
+666 L
-673 KSNHKKINNGYQ
+673 
-685 TLPLFYDQE
+685 YDR
-694 TESKYLLL
+694 Y
-702 NIRHDIEEIIPDDAN
+702 AN
-717 KKKIMED
+717 K
-724 VEWFVNTMSNP
+724 
-735 VKKQEYYK
+735 
-743 NVDMKD
+743 
-749 TKAIIDKLLSLKS
+749 
-762 GLGKDGKKKAPYFSD
+762 
-777 ELRAKVRDYLYIK
+777 
-790 YGIR
+790 